1 MVANLVN
8 FFFQIRHLET
18 SINDEDSKL
27 HSELNRLLKENEK
40 LKQEKEST
48 EGSVINAQDQLG
60 QAVREINA
68 LKDQVP

>member
-1 MVANLVN
+1 
-8 FFFQIRHLET
+8 
-18 SINDEDSKL
+18 
-27 HSELNRLLKENEK
+27 LLKENEK